1 MLLLNKIMEKVGKCL
16 YLNAH
21 SFWLFKNHEKSFFL
35 LKILK
40 VLHLYLKFCI
50 NFKIYDV
57 TT

>member
-35 LKILK
+35 LKIFK
-40 VLHLYLKFCI
+40 VLH
-50 NFKIYDV
+50 
-57 TT
+57 